1 MTAANMTEERKE
13 SIELKSDFK
22 HFKENMARYA
32 TKEELLSQANNIK
45 ADLTASE
52 NKMLEKIMEVT
63 KSFYSAKL
71 EKWKQ
76 LIVLILTCVSFGYG
90 GYSVL
95 RTEIKEVRTE
105 LRAEIQEVRAE
116 IKEVRADT
124 KEIRAELRA
133 NTKQLA
139 DFQAEMRAALSE
151 LKKSQN
157 TK

>member
-22 HFKENMARYA
+22 HLKENMARYA

-63 KSFYSAKL
+63 KSFYSAKVN
-71 EKWKQ
+71 KWKQ
-76 LIVLILTCVSFGYG
+76 LIVLILAGVSFGYT
-90 GYSVL
+90 GYSGL
-95 RTEIKEVRTE
+95 RTEIKEVRTD
-105 LRAEIQEVRAE
+105 LRAE

-124 KEIRAELRA
+124 KEIRAELSA